1 LHWLGGQPCVRVDA
15 LRLQAFDRLADLVVT
30 AGSSGGRSVGR
41 QGQIDPA
48 VAEWCL
54 QWLGATPLH
63 LLFEGG
69 HLSGVVG
76 LDLSD
81 GRQVVVKIRPP
92 AARIVGCVAVQ
103 RHLFAAGFPCPE
115 PLAGPAPIG
124 SATATAE
131 TYIPGGDVLDVDAA
145 APALFA
151 KLLVDLVRLAPPA
164 ATIPTLEPAPPWVGW
179 NHDATGTWPRP
190 DDLDVD
196 LNAKPGPPWIDKIGR
211 SLRERLLKVAGEVQI
226 GHLDWESHNIRWNGQ
241 KPVAVHDWDSVAALS
256 EPAIAGT
263 AATVFTSSPDGR
275 TVAASI
281 QQTEAFL
288 DAYQA
293 MRGARW
299 NREEEEACWAAGM
312 WVLTY
317 NAKKETLGGG
327 GGYLKHLE
335 REASER
341 MRRAGI

>member
-1 LHWLGGQPCVRVDA
+1 MKRGRIEPA
-15 LRLQAFDRLADLVVT
+15 LAD
-30 AGSSGGRSVGR
+30 
-41 QGQIDPA
+41 
-48 VAEWCL
+48 WCV
-54 QWLGATPLH
+54 QWLGAAPLN
-63 LLFEGG
+63 LLFESG
-69 HLSGVVG
+69 HLSNVVG
-76 LDLSD
+76 FELSD

-92 AARIVGCVAVQ
+92 AARIAGCIAVQ
-103 RHLFAAGFPCPE
+103 SHLFAAGFPCPK

-131 TYIPGGDVLDVDAA
+131 TYLRGGAVLDADAA

-151 KLLVDLVRLAPPA
+151 KLLADLVRLAPPV

-179 NHDATGTWPRP
+179 DHQATGTWPRT

-196 LNAKPGPPWIDKIGR
+196 LNANPGPAWIDKIGR
-211 SLRERLLKVAGEVQI
+211 SLRERLSNVTGEALI
-226 GHLDWESHNIRWNGQ
+226 GHLDWESHNIRWSGQ
-241 KPVAVHDWDSVAALS
+241 KAFAVDDWDSVAALS

-263 AATVFTSSPDGR
+263 AATVFPSSPDKR
-275 TVAASI
+275 TVAATI
-281 QQTEAFL
+281 PQTEAFL

-293 MRGARW
+293 VRGTRW
-299 NREEEEACWAAGM
+299 KREDQEICWAAGM

-335 REASER
+335 REAIER
-341 MRRAGI
+341 MRRTGI